1 MKRLVMA
8 GLAALALMTAQARA
22 LTGPHVDPKA
32 PCFRYPAVDMDGDGV
47 FDRIDHCVN
56 TPKGCVVD
64 QYGCETDSDHDG
76 VCDGLDQCPDTPPHT
91 VVDSHGCPGG
101 AHRVPTPQTTPTP
114 APPPAPE
121 PARPRSEMERQLVET
136 GSIRLEN
143 IYFETASSRL
153 LPESEAA
160 LREAGETLERYPEL
174 RIEVQGHTDT
184 RGWARYNKRLSET
197 RAEAVRSF
205 LLQYFKLKPENYIAR
220 GYGEMRPETEE
231 RNEEEMLRNRRVVL
245 KVLNPEALPKGV
257 KVEKENKK

>member
-1 MKRLVMA
+1 MKRLMMA
-8 GLAALALMTAQARA
+8 GLAVLALMTAEARA

-64 QYGCETDSDHDG
+64 QYGCEIDSDHDG

-101 AHRVPTPQTTPTP
+101 AHRVAAPPTPPTP

-153 LPESEAA
+153 LPESEAT

-174 RIEVQGHTDT
+174 RIEVQGHTDKI
-184 RGWARYNKRLSET
+184 G
-197 RAEAVRSF
+197 RASCR
-205 LLQYFKLKPENYIAR
+205 
-220 GYGEMRPETEE
+220 E
-231 RNEEEMLRNRRVVL
+231 RV
-245 KVLNPEALPKGV
+245 
-257 KVEKENKK
+257 

>member
-1 MKRLVMA
+1 MKRLMMA
-8 GLAALALMTAQARA
+8 GLAVLALMTAEARA
-22 LTGPHVDPKA
+22 LTGPDVDPKA

-101 AHRVPTPQTTPTP
+101 AHRVPTPQTPPTP